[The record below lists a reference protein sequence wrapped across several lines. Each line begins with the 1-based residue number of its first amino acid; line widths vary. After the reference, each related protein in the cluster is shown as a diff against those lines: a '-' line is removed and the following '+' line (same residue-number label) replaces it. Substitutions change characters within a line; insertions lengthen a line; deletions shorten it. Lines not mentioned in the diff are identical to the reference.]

1 MQEPQR
7 GLLSW
12 AAGAL
17 HDCGCVLEG
26 HAPGWAALTLTAL
39 GMLRKRSTKT
49 GKEARGQSWGRLH
62 IRLCCVADLWVLGWL
77 QWEQGDSSPV
87 ARQEHSLAS
96 PFVCHLVYSEKYRCA
111 FLMCGHFPHPRLE
124 KCSQNNPLSL
134 WLLLGAFLAFLLSV
148 IYIHSC
154 QALVVDQTGWS
165 KGASIKPRV
174 QGMIPSEG
182 IWEVRFLFHEIA
194 PVLRSSGA
202 DWARQ

>member
-1 MQEPQR
+1 MGVGVAAVGTRRRLKSSCTTGAQSSFTLCLPF
-7 GLLSW
+7 GL
-12 AAGAL
+12 
-17 HDCGCVLEG
+17 
-26 HAPGWAALTLTAL
+26 
-39 GMLRKRSTKT
+39 
-49 GKEARGQSWGRLH
+49 
-62 IRLCCVADLWVLGWL
+62 
-77 QWEQGDSSPV
+77 
-87 ARQEHSLAS
+87 
-96 PFVCHLVYSEKYRCA
+96 FEKYRCA

-165 KGASIKPRV
+165 KGASINPRV

-182 IWEVRFLFHEIA
+182 IWEVRFFFHEIA